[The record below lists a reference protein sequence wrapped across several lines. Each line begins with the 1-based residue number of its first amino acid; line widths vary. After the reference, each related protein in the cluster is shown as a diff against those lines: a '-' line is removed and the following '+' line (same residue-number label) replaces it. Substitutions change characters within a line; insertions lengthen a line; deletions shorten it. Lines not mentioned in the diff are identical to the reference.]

1 MRLIHVVLSTMQIRI
16 IGNPSGAGS
25 DDVFV
30 DEAAIERLLQADAVL
45 LSHQGEF
52 TGKPETRI
60 YADALQVLKIN
71 TSRKFQ
77 SQAMAEK
84 WCGLQ
89 LVKEIDYQLYHP
101 ARVWLTINMD
111 DGWRTANVTPRLNP
125 LHRID
130 FSKLQAS
137 ECIAMLG
144 KVMECYIG
152 FACRFNLR
160 LDEGLSNFAIH
171 AQHIVY
177 LDDDIYGWDNFTSFS
192 AMLANWL
199 RKSAELSL
207 DVDAWRQLGRHLKP
221 LLSQYSSEA
230 DDMVCAGVED
240 QIVGKYEP
248 MKQAFMYALRPTYAP
263 AIGKTGS
270 EIFDQHEPIGLLADV
285 HANLP
290 AFEAVLAAL
299 DGRGIRQYLM
309 LGDVVGYGPNPKACI
324 DLIRQR
330 NIYCLRGNHDHYVAH
345 QGDVRV
351 AMGMMAKRMADW
363 TIKQLDM
370 SDRAWLGELPV
381 RYRSTDWM
389 AVHGAPVDKSFF
401 NAYVYE
407 MTAERNLDHLAA
419 SDIHICLHGHSHIQ
433 GVYGLKG
440 GSQMSFR
447 CPEQVDLKGLDA
459 ALLCPGSIGQTRGGT
474 ASAQAAV
481 FYPDT
486 LNVEMLSLNYNIE
499 PLIADMLRLDFPAEL
514 IARLREGR

>member
-1 MRLIHVVLSTMQIRI
+1 MQIRI
-16 IGNPSGAGS
+16 IGNISGAGS
-25 DDVFV
+25 GNALV
-30 DEAAIERLLQADAVL
+30 DEAAIERLLQADMVV

-60 YADALQVLKIN
+60 YADDMQVLKIN
-71 TSRKFQ
+71 TSRKFPTPE
-77 SQAMAEK
+77 MADK
-84 WCGLQ
+84 WCSLQ
-89 LVKEIDYQLYHP
+89 LAREADYQLYHP
-101 ARVWLTINMD
+101 ERAWLVISMD

-130 FSKLQAS
+130 FSELQAG
-137 ECIAMLG
+137 ECVAMLG
-144 KVMECYIG
+144 QVMACYIG

-171 AQHIVY
+171 AQHMVY

-221 LLSQYSSEA
+221 LLSRYSSGA

-240 QIVGKYEP
+240 QVVGPYEP
-248 MKQAFMYALRPTYAP
+248 MKQAFMHALRPTYTA
-263 AIGKTGS
+263 AISTTAS
-270 EIFDQHEPIGLLADV
+270 EIFVRDEPVGLLADV

-309 LGDVVGYGPNPKACI
+309 LGDVVGYGPNPGACI

-351 AMGMMAKRMADW
+351 AMGMMAKRMAEW
-363 TIKQLDM
+363 TIRQLDAG
-370 SDRAWLGELPV
+370 DRTWLGELPV

-433 GVYGLKG
+433 GVYGLEG
-440 GSQMSFR
+440 RRYLSFQ
-447 CPEQVDLKGLDA
+447 CPEQVELNEMDA
-459 ALLCPGSIGQTRGGT
+459 ALLCPGSIGQARSGV
-474 ASAQAAV
+474 ACAQAAV

-486 LNVEMLSLNYNIE
+486 LRVEMLSLNYDIE

-514 IARLREGR
+514 ITRIREGR